1 MDSHCHQSFVVTD
14 RSYGAAIKREVRL
27 LAGTLKFS
35 DKKKGELDI
44 IVSELLSNLVKYA
57 REGELLVRPGNIA
70 GTGSIELISVDSGPG
85 MADPRQM
92 MTDGVS
98 TGGSLGQGLGAIQRL
113 ANEFELYSHPDHG
126 TVVLVRVHQKAIPA
140 PKRSPL
146 AEVRWI
152 IVPKPGETVCGDA
165 CYTTLTTSSLL
176 LFLGDG
182 LGHGQFAQVAVE
194 KAIQTLEQVPVDSPA
209 TLLGA
214 IHEAT
219 TGTRGL
225 VGTCAVFD
233 FATRKW
239 SLCGV
244 GNIVTKIRGVTGV
257 KNYLPHNGILGHSV
271 PRVLLDVDMPYA
283 RGQVVIMTSDGL
295 QSRWNPARYPGI
307 GGYDLSILAALI
319 YKECA
324 RRTDDMS
331 VLVSKLY

>member
-1 MDSHCHQSFVVTD
+1 MDNNYHQSFVMTD

-27 LAGTLKFS
+27 LAGTLRFS

-44 IVSELLSNLVKYA
+44 IVAELLSNLVKYA

-92 MTDGVS
+92 MTDGMS

-113 ANEFELYSHPDHG
+113 ADEFQLYSHPGHG
-126 TVVLVRVHQKAIPA
+126 TVVLVRVHQKTVPA
-140 PKRSPL
+140 AKRSSL

-165 CYTTLTTSSLL
+165 CYTTLTSSSLL

-182 LGHGQFAQVAVE
+182 LGHGQFAHAAVE
-194 KAIQTLEQVPVDSPA
+194 KAIQTLEQLPIDSPA
-209 TLLGA
+209 SLLGA
-214 IHEAT
+214 VHEAI

-233 FATRKW
+233 FSTRKW

-244 GNIVTKIRGVTGV
+244 GNIVTKVSGATEV
-257 KNYLPHNGILGHSV
+257 KNYMPHNGILGHSI
-271 PRVLLDVDMPYA
+271 PRKLLDADMPYA
-283 RGQVVIMTSDGL
+283 RGQVVVMTSDGL

-307 GGYDLSILAALI
+307 GSYDLSVLAAMI

>member
-1 MDSHCHQSFVVTD
+1 MDSSYHRSFVVTD

-27 LAGTLKFS
+27 LADTLKFS
-35 DKKKGELDI
+35 DKKKDELDI
-44 IVSELLSNLVKYA
+44 IVAELLSNLIKYA
-57 REGELLVRPGNIA
+57 REGELLVRSDSMA
-70 GTGSIELISVDSGPG
+70 GTNSIELISVDSGPG
-85 MADPRQM
+85 MTDSRQM

-113 ANEFELYSHPDHG
+113 ADEFQLYSYLGHG
-126 TVVLVRVHQKAIPA
+126 TVVLVRVHQKAVPA
-140 PKRSPL
+140 AKL
-146 AEVRWI
+146 ASLADVRWI
-152 IVPKPGETVCGDA
+152 MVPKPGETVCGDA

-182 LGHGQFAQVAVE
+182 LGHGPFAHTAVE
-194 KAIQTLEQVPVDSPA
+194 KAIQTLEQRLSSSPA
-209 TLLGA
+209 NLLEA
-214 IHEAT
+214 VHEAT
-219 TGTRGL
+219 AGTRGL

-239 SLCGV
+239 NLCGV
-244 GNIVTKIRGVTGV
+244 GNIVTKVSGAAGV
-257 KNYLPHNGILGHSV
+257 KNYMPQNGILGHSI
-271 PRVLLDVDMPYA
+271 PRILLDVDMPYA
-283 RGQVVIMTSDGL
+283 RGQVLIMTSDGL

-307 GGYDLSILAALI
+307 GSYDLSVLAAMI